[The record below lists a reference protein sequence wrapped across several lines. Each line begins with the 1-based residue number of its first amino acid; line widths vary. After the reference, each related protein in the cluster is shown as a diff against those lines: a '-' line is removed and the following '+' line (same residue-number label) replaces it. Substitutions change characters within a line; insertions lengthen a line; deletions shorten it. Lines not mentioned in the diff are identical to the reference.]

1 MKKTILK
8 SNLQNQESGD
18 SPVVESQIHDQM
30 VLDLSPGK
38 NGGRRLFPVWV
49 LARMVGEFYSLGST
63 FSANSYVSIGSI
75 PMLPQ

>member
-30 VLDLSPGK
+30 VLDLSPSK

-63 FSANSYVSIGSI
+63 FCADSYVSIGST
-75 PMLPQ
+75 PMLP